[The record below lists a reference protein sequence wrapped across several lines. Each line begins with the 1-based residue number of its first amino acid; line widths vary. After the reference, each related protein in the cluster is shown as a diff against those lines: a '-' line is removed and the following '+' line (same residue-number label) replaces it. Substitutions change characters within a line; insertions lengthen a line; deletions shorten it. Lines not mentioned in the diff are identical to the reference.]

1 MKKPSIHSDLQQV
14 AAHVMQANEYEDAP
28 ELSAD
33 FFKQADVF
41 NGEQLVRRGRP
52 AGSSKVSTTI
62 RFDKEVLLAF
72 KQTGDGW
79 QTRMNNA
86 LKDWLKHHSL

>member
-1 MKKPSIHSDLQQV
+1 MKKTSIHSDLQKV
-14 AAHVMQANEYEDAP
+14 ASHEIKVDEYDDAL
-28 ELSAD
+28 ELPTD
-33 FFKQADVF
+33 FFEQADVF
-41 NGEQLVRRGRP
+41 KGEKLVRRGRP
-52 AGSSKVSTTI
+52 AGNNKVSTTI

-79 QTRMNNA
+79 QTRINNA